1 MRVSSRW
8 GRIAPLAMNVRVSTH
23 PGVQSATRDQIEG
36 EQGGT
41 MAAPG
46 DQTDTPTAPDV
57 QYGTL
62 ILAGMGAGGVVFGL
76 GSRIAMR
83 LVGIAASPEH
93 LGQATAF
100 GVVGTVTL
108 NGVVQLVFAGSI
120 AGLFTGLLYLAIR
133 PWLPGGWG
141 TRGLAMGLILLS
153 PIGIFI
159 VASSKADFDLASS
172 GFILSLFAGMI
183 LLEGLAT
190 AWAIERL
197 GRGSLPAPHPRAIGY
212 AVLGTAA
219 ALGFVALGASVG
231 DVV

>member
-1 MRVSSRW
+1 MSCSASAPESRCASS
-8 GRIAPLAMNVRVSTH
+8 A
-23 PGVQSATRDQIEG
+23 
-36 EQGGT
+36 
-41 MAAPG
+41 
-46 DQTDTPTAPDV
+46 
-57 QYGTL
+57 
-62 ILAGMGAGGVVFGL
+62 
-76 GSRIAMR
+76 SRPP
-83 LVGIAASPEH
+83 PEH

-108 NGVVQLVFAGSI
+108 NGVVQLVVAGSI
-120 AGLFTGLLYLAIR
+120 AGLFTELLYLAIR

-141 TRGLAMGLILLS
+141 TRGLDMGLILLS

-172 GFILSLFAGMI
+172 GFILSLFAGTT
-183 LLEGLAT
+183 LEVLAT

-219 ALGFVALGASVG
+219 ALGFVALGASVN
-231 DVV
+231 DVVYRR